1 MDREEKIRQIEKTIE
16 KVRPYIQNDGGDVQ
30 FVKLEDDIV
39 YVSVHGACVGC
50 MALDYTLKEGV
61 DKDEAVKLIA
71 SKLEPLVGQ
80 IPGLL
85 KMEVRRCFA
94 GMDYALY
101 SEFEKKEDVK
111 AYRAHPLHQEAKSH
125 FHHML
130 ATRVSADYEV

>member
-1 MDREEKIRQIEKTIE
+1 M
-16 KVRPYIQNDGGDVQ
+16 
-30 FVKLEDDIV
+30 VKHIV
-39 YVSVHGACVGC
+39 
-50 MALDYTLKEGV
+50 DNTQKEGF

-101 SEFEKKEDVK
+101 SEFEKPEDVK

-130 ATRVSADYEV
+130 DTRVSADYEI